1 MTDATHISLTIP
13 HDLGGLRLD
22 VALQRMLPEHSRSRL
37 QAWIKDGLV
46 TVDAAS
52 STSKNKVWGGEQV
65 VVQVQTKPEHYAFT
79 AEDIPLEIV
88 YEDEHI
94 LVVNKPAGMVVHPA
108 AGNWSGTL
116 LNALL
121 FHAPE
126 LKDVPRAGIVHRL
139 DKDTSGLLVVAK
151 TLAAQTNLVRQL
163 QARTVKRE
171 YRAIVWG
178 QIWRNGVIDQPIGR
192 DPRSRTKMAINR
204 AGKPA
209 VTRYEVLER
218 FSVQTYM
225 RCNLETGRT
234 HQIRVHMQHLK
245 APMVGDPV
253 YGFHGIVP
261 IRAMTQTLRDA
272 VANFNRQAL
281 HAIKLGLLHPATDE
295 FIEWQIELADDMK
308 ILLEAMRHEDERD
321 ADEDDFELSFGGLKT
336 EPYLAD
342 EDYDDD
348 LDDDNQG
355 SDDEDAGEDDV
366 AFDDEADEADDD
378 ADDADD
384 IDDDA
389 DLEPE
394 DQA

>member
-65 VVQVQTKPEHYAFT
+65 VVQVQSKPEHYAFT

-121 FHAPE
+121 FHAPA

-245 APMVGDPV
+245 APMVGDAV

-308 ILLEAMRHEDERD
+308 MLLEAMRHEDERD
-321 ADEDDFELSFGGLKT
+321 ADEDDFELSFGGLRT

-348 LDDDNQG
+348 QDDDDEG
-355 SDDEDAGEDDV
+355 RDDEDDDV
-366 AFDDEADEADDD
+366 AFDDEADDD
-378 ADDADD
+378 AVD

>member
-1 MTDATHISLTIP
+1 MTDTTQATLRNTDSLNQVLTLTIP
-13 HDLGGLRLD
+13 IDLGGLRLD
-22 VALQRMLPEHSRSRL
+22 VALQRLLPEHSRSRL

-46 TVDAAS
+46 TVAGLA
-52 STSKNKVWGGEQV
+52 STSKTKVWGGEAV
-65 VVQVQTKPEHYAFT
+65 VVQVQIKPEQQAFQ
-79 AEDIPLEIV
+79 AENIPLNIV
-88 YEDEHI
+88 FEDQHI
-94 LVVNKPAGMVVHPA
+94 LVINKPAGMVVHPA
-108 AGNWSGTL
+108 AGNWTGTL

-126 LKDVPRAGIVHRL
+126 LKDLPRAGIVHRL

-178 QIWRNGVIDQPIGR
+178 QIWRNGMIDQPIGR

-209 VTRYEVLER
+209 ITRYEMLER

-234 HQIRVHMQHLK
+234 HQIRVHMQYLK
-245 APMVGDPV
+245 APIVGDPV
-253 YGFHGIVP
+253 YGFRGIVP

-272 VANFNRQAL
+272 VSQFKRQAL
-281 HAIKLGLLHPATDE
+281 HAIKLGLLHPASNE
-295 FIEWQIELADDMK
+295 FVEWQIELPDDMK
-308 ILLEAMRHEDERD
+308 ALLEAMRHEDPR
-321 ADEDDFELSFGGLKT
+321 DEDDEAFDFGGLQT

-342 EDYDDD
+342 EDYEDDEFDDDDDDDD
-348 LDDDNQG
+348 LAL
-355 SDDEDAGEDDV
+355 DDED
-366 AFDDEADEADDD
+366 
-378 ADDADD
+378 
-384 IDDDA
+384 
-389 DLEPE
+389 
-394 DQA
+394 

>member
-1 MTDATHISLTIP
+1 MTDTTQATLRNTDPLNQALMLTIP
-13 HDLGGLRLD
+13 NDLGGLRLD
-22 VALQRMLPEHSRSRL
+22 VALQRLLPEHSRSRL

-46 TVDAAS
+46 TVAGLA
-52 STSKNKVWGGEQV
+52 STSKTKVWGGEAV
-65 VVQVQTKPEHYAFT
+65 VVQVQIKPEQQAFQ
-79 AEDIPLEIV
+79 AESIPLNIV
-88 YEDEHI
+88 FEDQHI
-94 LVVNKPAGMVVHPA
+94 LVINKPAGMVVHPA
-108 AGNWSGTL
+108 AGNWTGTL

-126 LKDVPRAGIVHRL
+126 LKDLPRAGIVHRL

-178 QIWRNGVIDQPIGR
+178 QIWRNGMIDQPIGR

-209 VTRYEVLER
+209 ITRYEMLER

-234 HQIRVHMQHLK
+234 HQIRVHMQYLK
-245 APMVGDPV
+245 APIVGDPV
-253 YGFHGIVP
+253 YGFRGIVP

-272 VANFNRQAL
+272 VSQFKRQAL
-281 HAIKLGLLHPATDE
+281 HAIKLGLLHPASNE
-295 FIEWQIELADDMK
+295 FVEWQIDLPDDMK
-308 ILLEAMRHEDERD
+308 ALLEAMRHEDPRD
-321 ADEDDFELSFGGLKT
+321 EEDEAFDFGGLQT

-342 EDYDDD
+342 EDYEDDEFDDDDDD
-348 LDDDNQG
+348 LAL
-355 SDDEDAGEDDV
+355 DDED
-366 AFDDEADEADDD
+366 
-378 ADDADD
+378 
-384 IDDDA
+384 
-389 DLEPE
+389 
-394 DQA
+394 

>member
-1 MTDATHISLTIP
+1 MTDTTQATLRNTDSLNQVLTLTIP
-13 HDLGGLRLD
+13 IDLGGLRLD
-22 VALQRMLPEHSRSRL
+22 VALQRLLPEHSRSRL

-46 TVDAAS
+46 TVAGLA
-52 STSKNKVWGGEQV
+52 STSKTKVWGGEAV
-65 VVQVQTKPEHYAFT
+65 VVQVQIKHEQQAFQ
-79 AEDIPLEIV
+79 AENIPLNIV
-88 YEDEHI
+88 FEDQHI
-94 LVVNKPAGMVVHPA
+94 LVINKPAGMVVHPA
-108 AGNWSGTL
+108 AGNWTGTL

-126 LKDVPRAGIVHRL
+126 LKDLPRAGIVHRL

-178 QIWRNGVIDQPIGR
+178 QIWRNGMIDQPIGR

-209 VTRYEVLER
+209 ITRYEMLER

-234 HQIRVHMQHLK
+234 HQIRVHMQYLK
-245 APMVGDPV
+245 APIVGDPV
-253 YGFHGIVP
+253 YGFRGIVP

-272 VANFNRQAL
+272 VSQFKRQAL
-281 HAIKLGLLHPATDE
+281 HAIKLGLLHPASNE
-295 FIEWQIELADDMK
+295 FVEWQIELPDDMK
-308 ILLEAMRHEDERD
+308 ALLEAMRHEDPRD
-321 ADEDDFELSFGGLKT
+321 EEDEAFDFGGLQT

-342 EDYDDD
+342 EDYEDDEFDDDDDDDD
-348 LDDDNQG
+348 LAL
-355 SDDEDAGEDDV
+355 DDED
-366 AFDDEADEADDD
+366 
-378 ADDADD
+378 
-384 IDDDA
+384 
-389 DLEPE
+389 
-394 DQA
+394 

>member
-1 MTDATHISLTIP
+1 MTDATRISLTIS

-37 QAWIKDGLV
+37 QTWIKEGLV
-46 TVDAAS
+46 KLDDAAT
-52 STSKNKVWGGEQV
+52 TSKTKVWGGENV
-65 VVQVQTKPEHYAFT
+65 VVEVQVRPESYAFT
-79 AEDIPLEIV
+79 AENIPLDIV
-88 YEDEHI
+88 FEDEHI

-121 FHAPE
+121 FHAPH

-139 DKDTSGLLVVAK
+139 DKDTSGLLVLAK
-151 TLAAQTNLVRQL
+151 NLAAQTNLVRQL

-178 QIWRNGVIDQPIGR
+178 QIWRNGLIDQPIGR

-204 AGKPA
+204 SGKPA

-245 APMVGDPV
+245 APIVGDPV
-253 YGFHGIVP
+253 YGFRGIVP

-272 VANFNRQAL
+272 VDGFNRQAL
-281 HAIKLGLLHPATDE
+281 HAIKLGLIHPETNE
-295 FIEWQIELADDMK
+295 FVEWQIELADDMK
-308 ILLEAMRHEDERD
+308 VLLEAMRHEDERS
-321 ADEDDFELSFGGLKT
+321 EDDEEFELSFGGLRT

-342 EDYDDD
+342 EDYEGD
-348 LDDDNQG
+348 
-355 SDDEDAGEDDV
+355 GE
-366 AFDDEADEADDD
+366 FDDEYNELEDDGDEELD
-378 ADDADD
+378 
-384 IDDDA
+384 
-389 DLEPE
+389 EE
-394 DQA
+394 V